1 LSRFIARR
9 VAIMVVGVLLVLAAI
24 DTSLLRLA
32 RSIGDLHLAVL
43 SKSKPA
49 GRTLDAFVVASRS
62 FVPEGVAGH
71 KEQERP
77 RDERGTIEEKGGVFR
92 RRH

>member
-1 LSRFIARR
+1 MSRFIARR
-9 VAIMVVGVLLVLAAI
+9 VAIMVVGVLIVVLVLAAI

-49 GRTLDAFVVASRS
+49 GRTLDAFAVTSQS

-71 KEQERP
+71 KEQ
-77 RDERGTIEEKGGVFR
+77 
-92 RRH
+92 